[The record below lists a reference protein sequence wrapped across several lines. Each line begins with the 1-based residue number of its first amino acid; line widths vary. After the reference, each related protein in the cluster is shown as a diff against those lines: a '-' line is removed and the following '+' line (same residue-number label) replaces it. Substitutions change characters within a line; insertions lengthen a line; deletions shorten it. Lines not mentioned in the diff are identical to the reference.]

1 MKINK
6 NIIKELNDYLDEF
19 NLTEIEYTEKDVKVK
34 VSRSRASKKYETS
47 ITNNEN
53 IIKTEKVLTDDTK
66 KITSPIIGTAYL
78 APEPGGKKFIEVGQ
92 KIKKGDTVMI
102 VEAMKTMN
110 HVPSPVDGLVK
121 EISVEDGQPVEFG
134 TDYCNPRLKLM
145 FKKILIANR
154 GEIAV
159 RVIRACK
166 EWGIS
171 TVAIHSDVDR
181 DSMHVRL
188 ADESIC
194 VGPHQPTLSYLN
206 IPAIMSA
213 IELTG
218 SEAVHPGYGFLSE
231 NFEFVKILEENNIKF
246 IGPSSHLIKM
256 MGDKI
261 EAKKV
266 AKKYGLPVIE
276 GSDGGI
282 NDIDEAKKICEKVG
296 FPVLI
301 KASGGGGGKGMK
313 IVNKIEDFKNLFLTA
328 KQEAKKFFGNDE
340 VYIEKFFQILDI
352 LKFKFFQEK
361 RTVHLHERDC
371 SVQRRH
377 QKLIEETPSPV
388 LNESIRKDLFER
400 TVNMVSQ
407 IGYEGA
413 GTVEFIYEDGK
424 FYFLEMNTRVQ
435 VEHPV
440 TEMVTGIDI
449 IKEQIWIAYSG
460 ETALKQTDVN
470 PRGHAIECR
479 INAEDP
485 SNNFQPSPGKIG
497 MCHQPSGFR
506 TRVDGSI
513 YQGYKITP
521 YYDSMVCKVIT
532 HGRNREEAIQRML
545 RSLDEFVID
554 GITTTIELH
563 KMLLNNKKFINSDFN
578 VSWLDKEKYFNYNI
592 F

>member
-1 MKINK
+1 
-6 NIIKELNDYLDEF
+6 
-19 NLTEIEYTEKDVKVK
+19 
-34 VSRSRASKKYETS
+34 
-47 ITNNEN
+47 
-53 IIKTEKVLTDDTK
+53 
-66 KITSPIIGTAYL
+66 
-78 APEPGGKKFIEVGQ
+78 
-92 KIKKGDTVMI
+92 
-102 VEAMKTMN
+102 
-110 HVPSPVDGLVK
+110 
-121 EISVEDGQPVEFG
+121 
-134 TDYCNPRLKLM
+134 M

-159 RVIRACK
+159 RIIRACK

-171 TVAIHSDVDR
+171 TVAIYSDVDR
-181 DSMHVRL
+181 ESMHVRL

-218 SEAVHPGYGFLSE
+218 AEAVHPGYGFLSE
-231 NFEFVKILEENNIKF
+231 NFEFAKMLEENNIKF
-246 IGPSSHLIKM
+246 IGPSSNLIKM

-261 EAKKV
+261 EAKRV
-266 AKKYGLPVIE
+266 AKEYGLPIIK

-282 NDIDEAKKICEKVG
+282 QDINEAKKICDKVG
-296 FPVLI
+296 FPILI

-313 IVNKIEDFKNLFLTA
+313 IVNKLEEFENLFLTA

-340 VYIEKFFQILDI
+340 VYIEKFFQNPRHIEVQVLSG
-352 LKFKFFQEK
+352 KN

-388 LNESIRKDLFER
+388 LDNAVRKDLFEK
-400 TVNMVSQ
+400 TVNMVSK

-413 GTVEFIYEDGK
+413 GTVEFIYEDGN

-449 IKEQIWIAYSG
+449 IKEQIWIAFSG
-460 ETALKQTDVN
+460 DTALKQSDIN

-521 YYDSMVCKVIT
+521 YYDSMICKVIT

-563 KMLLNNKKFINSDFN
+563 KVLLNNKKFITSDFN
-578 VSWLDKEKYFNYNI
+578 VSWLDNEKVI
-592 F
+592 